1 VLKTLYQFRD
11 SIAQAQNRPSFKV
24 ISHQALIEMAE
35 TCPKH
40 SADLLKLSA
49 LHESQ
54 AKRYGRGLLE
64 AIRTGQHAPPVHPP
78 NYTRPHNAVLNRI
91 DALQEWRKDT
101 GKDLG
106 VPSDV
111 VLPRDVLNRIA
122 WANPGDIGE
131 LQAQMQDVPYRF
143 NRFGQ
148 DILTIIT

>member
-1 VLKTLYQFRD
+1 M
-11 SIAQAQNRPSFKV
+11 AEGQNRPSFKV
-24 ISHQALIEMAE
+24 ITHQALIEMAMV
-35 TCPKH
+35 CPKH
-40 SADLLKLSA
+40 HADLLNLST
-49 LHESQ
+49 LHENQ
-54 AKRYGRGLLE
+54 VKRYGRGLLE
-64 AIRTGQHAPPVHPP
+64 AVRAGQLAPSEHPP
-78 NYTRPHNAVLNRI
+78 NHTRPHNAVLNRI
-91 DALQEWRKDT
+91 DALQEWRKDI

-148 DILTIIT
+148 DLLTLITHGDPSR